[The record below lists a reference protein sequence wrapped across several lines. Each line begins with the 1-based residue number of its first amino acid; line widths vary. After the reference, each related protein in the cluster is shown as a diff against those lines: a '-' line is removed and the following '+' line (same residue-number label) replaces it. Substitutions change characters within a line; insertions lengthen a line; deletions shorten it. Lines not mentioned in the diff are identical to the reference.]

1 MLRNALRFAAGAALT
16 TFLWIAAIP
25 SYNSVLATAAEPL
38 LWLDARVSGADVE
51 EMGERI
57 HARGGDRRP
66 ELPRVIIQADQ
77 LTYNVILFAGLY
89 ATNRNLFRHRAWRR
103 LLIALAVLF
112 ATHILAVAVSLESTY
127 ATKLGDWSEKNY
139 SDRWQD
145 FWTAAEFAYRLA
157 GMFGIAFACWWLTVP
172 AEVRRDRERST
183 T

>member
-1 MLRNALRFAAGAALT
+1 MLRSALKFVVAAAVT
-16 TFLWIAAIP
+16 TFLWIVATPA
-25 SYNSVLATAAEPL
+25 YNSVLAGGAQPL
-38 LWLDARVSGADVE
+38 LWMDSRVRGADVE
-51 EMGERI
+51 GMAERI
-57 HARGGDRRP
+57 HARGGARRP

-89 ATNRNLFRHRAWRR
+89 ATNRNLFRNRAWRR

-127 ATKLGDWSEKNY
+127 ATKLGEWSETNY
-139 SDRWQD
+139 GDNWQD
-145 FWTAAEFAYRLA
+145 FWTAAEYAYRLA